1 VTYPFISDVFLL
13 QNETGRTLYNECAR
27 HMPVFDYH
35 CHLSVDEIV
44 NNGNFE
50 NITRAWLGTD
60 HYKWRAMRANGVDE
74 RFITGNASDR
84 EKFGAWAQTLP
95 YLLRNP
101 LFHWTYLELKAYF
114 GIEDVLLEPSTADT
128 LYGRLNELL
137 QTESFKV
144 RRLLTRSNVRV
155 LCTTDDP
162 ADTLDRHEML
172 EAEESFPVRVVP
184 SFRPD
189 PAFLIDRPERFNMWI
204 ERLEE
209 TSHMEIG
216 TLQALV
222 SALLKRQEAFHEAGC
237 RSSDHG
243 IEFPYSRTF
252 TEHEAERIFDSVRSG
267 KAVSHDHTLLFKS
280 YLLRICAE
288 MNAHMGW
295 VMQLHF
301 GALRNN
307 NTRMYRNLGPD
318 SGFDSMGD
326 FEIARPLIKYLDE
339 LDERKM
345 LPKTVLFNI
354 NPRDNA
360 LVASV
365 AGCFQDSPV
374 PGKVQF
380 GPAWWFNDTK
390 GGIIRQLNTISD
402 QGLLGRFIGMT
413 TDSRS
418 FFSFPRHD
426 YFRRILCSLIGG
438 EVASG
443 ELPDDTSLLRDLVEN
458 ICYHNARRY
467 FGIETESFQQHVPR
481 DF

>member
-1 VTYPFISDVFLL
+1 VTYPFISDLFLL
-13 QNETGRTLYNECAR
+13 QNETGRMLYEYAR
-27 HMPVFDYH
+27 NMPVFDYH

-44 NNGNFE
+44 NNKNFE

-84 EKFGAWAQTLP
+84 EKFHAWAQTLP
-95 YLLRNP
+95 HLLRNP

-114 GIEDVLLEPSTADT
+114 GIEDISLNSSTADM
-128 LYGRLNELL
+128 LYEQCNELL
-137 QTESFKV
+137 RTESFTV
-144 RRLLTRSNVRV
+144 RQLLIRANVRV

-162 ADTLDRHEML
+162 ADTLDQHGIL
-172 EAEESFPVRVVP
+172 EEEESFPVRVVP

-189 PAFLIDRPERFNMWI
+189 PAFLIDLPAQFNMWVD
-204 ERLEE
+204 RLEE
-209 TSHMEIG
+209 SSRTEIG
-216 TLQALV
+216 TLDALI
-222 SALLKRQEAFHEAGC
+222 SALLKRQKAFHEAGC

-243 IEFPYSRTF
+243 IEFPYSSTF
-252 TEHEAERIFDSVRSG
+252 TELEVEKIFDSVRSG
-267 KAVSHDHTLLFKS
+267 KAVSQDQALLFKS
-280 YLLRICAE
+280 YLLRMCAE
-288 MNAHMGW
+288 MNARMGW
-295 VMQLHF
+295 VMQLHI

-326 FEIARPLIKYLDE
+326 FEIARPLIKFLDDLDE
-339 LDERKM
+339 GKM

-360 LVASV
+360 LIASV
-365 AGCFQDSPV
+365 AGCFQEGPV

-390 GGIIRQLNTISD
+390 DGIIRQLNTLSE
-402 QGLLGRFIGMT
+402 QGLFSRFIGMT

-418 FFSFPRHD
+418 FFSFSRHD

-438 EVASG
+438 EVESG
-443 ELPDDTSLLRDLVEN
+443 ELPDDTSLLRDLVED

-467 FGIETESFQQHVPR
+467 FGIETGSFQ
-481 DF
+481 